1 MCCWEVV
8 RGMIMFLH
16 WDWKPRV
23 SVRLL
28 PAAVKL
34 LHTLMQVP
42 TVPCPYST
50 LLLPWI
56 CTRGWF
62 FYWVLPILKQASKHQ
77 AGYLSFIGLGYQCI
91 LGTVCN
97 GKNCF
102 TRPGPAT
109 RVLGSHSLVQ
119 NMPWAFFFLR
129 RKGRGRK
136 RPEYFTTI
144 VCHTKKHRRE
154 QQLLVTTEK
163 FVRWVFANQC
173 NRTVCSNLLDSKEE
187 KIFQCFHLKDAWY
200 LYQHYSLLSPSAQRS
215 PT

>member
-1 MCCWEVV
+1 MHTRNSVQWE
-8 RGMIMFLH
+8 
-16 WDWKPRV
+16 
-23 SVRLL
+23 
-28 PAAVKL
+28 KL
-34 LHTLMQVP
+34 LYQTWSSYTSAGQPLSG
-42 TVPCPYST
+42 T
-50 LLLPWI
+50 
-56 CTRGWF
+56 
-62 FYWVLPILKQASKHQ
+62 KH
-77 AGYLSFIGLGYQCI
+77 AMSF
-91 LGTVCN
+91 
-97 GKNCF
+97 
-102 TRPGPAT
+102 
-109 RVLGSHSLVQ
+109 
-119 NMPWAFFFLR
+119 FFFLR
-129 RKGRGRK
+129 KKGRGRK

>member
-56 CTRGWF
+56 CTRGWL

-119 NMPWAFFFLR
+119 NMPWAFFFFKKKGK
-129 RKGRGRK
+129 RKKETWIFYHHCLSHKEAQERTAIIGYHRK
-136 RPEYFTTI
+136 
-144 VCHTKKHRRE
+144 
-154 QQLLVTTEK
+154 
-163 FVRWVFANQC
+163 
-173 NRTVCSNLLDSKEE
+173 VCSLGFCKPVQQDCLL
-187 KIFQCFHLKDAWY
+187 QPL
-200 LYQHYSLLSPSAQRS
+200 R
-215 PT
+215 

>member
-1 MCCWEVV
+1 M
-8 RGMIMFLH
+8 G
-16 WDWKPRV
+16 KTA
-23 SVRLL
+23 L
-28 PAAVKL
+28 PD
-34 LHTLMQVP
+34 
-42 TVPCPYST
+42 
-50 LLLPWI
+50 
-56 CTRGWF
+56 
-62 FYWVLPILKQASKHQ
+62 
-77 AGYLSFIGLGYQCI
+77 
-91 LGTVCN
+91 
-97 GKNCF
+97 
-102 TRPGPAT
+102 
-109 RVLGSHSLVQ
+109 LVQ
-119 NMPWAFFFLR
+119 LHECWAATLWYKICHELFFFLR

-200 LYQHYSLLSPSAQRS
+200 LYQHYSLLSPSAQRL